1 MKFKQIVLFGICA
14 FRFCSWEVQALTP
27 ETVPI
32 RYNINEMDNLPTGYE
47 EIILMGDLM
56 MGNGPRPIIAGAND
70 NSIYIH
76 FNQSF
81 GNVNILIY
89 NAMGGLIYNNV
100 MDTSMQQTMI
110 IPVSGTF
117 SGTYSVVVNNANGYA
132 EGDFERN

>member
-1 MKFKQIVLFGICA
+1 M
-14 FRFCSWEVQALTP
+14 
-27 ETVPI
+27 
-32 RYNINEMDNLPTGYE
+32 
-47 EIILMGDLM
+47 
-56 MGNGPRPIIAGAND
+56 
-70 NSIYIH
+70 
-76 FNQSF
+76 
-81 GNVNILIY
+81 NILIY

>member
-1 MKFKQIVLFGICA
+1 
-14 FRFCSWEVQALTP
+14 
-27 ETVPI
+27 
-32 RYNINEMDNLPTGYE
+32 MDNLPTGYE